1 MPVTDLYN
9 IKNEKVGEVDLNEA
23 LFGVSV
29 DPHLLHSVVRMQLAG
44 RRAGTACTKT
54 RVEVQGSSAKPFKQ
68 KGTGRARSGSKRSPL
83 WRGGGVS
90 HGPKPKDYSFKL
102 SKKTRR
108 LGLRMA
114 LSARVAENNFKVLD
128 NFIIDE
134 IKTKK
139 FVAVMRNLDLQNA
152 LIVVPEYI
160 ESLEKSSQNVYGFKV
175 ISTVGLNVYDVLNY
189 KYIILL
195 QNSIDQLEKRLLS

>member
-9 IKNEKVGEVDLNEA
+9 INNEKIGEVELNNDV
-23 LFGVSV
+23 FGVKV
-29 DPHLLHSVVRMQLAG
+29 DSHLLHTVVRMQLAS

-54 RVEVQGSSAKPFKQ
+54 RVQVNGSSVKPFKQ

-90 HGPKPKDYSFKL
+90 HGPKPRNYSLKL

-108 LGLRMA
+108 LGLKMA
-114 LSARVAENNFKVLD
+114 ISSRVAENRFIVLD
-128 NFIIDE
+128 NFMMDE

-139 FVAVMRNLDLQNA
+139 FVSIMNGFNINNA
-152 LIVVPEYI
+152 LIVVPEHLDI
-160 ESLEKSSQNVYGFKV
+160 LEKSSRNVHGFKV
-175 ISTVGLNVYDVLNY
+175 LPSGGLNVFDVLHHNHL
-189 KYIILL
+189 ILL
-195 QNSIDQLEKRLLS
+195 SNSIEQIEKRLMA

>member
-1 MPVTDLYN
+1 MPVTDLFN
-9 IKNEKVGEVDLNEA
+9 IKNEKVGEVDLNDA
-23 LFGVSV
+23 LFGISV
-29 DPHLLHSVVRMQLAG
+29 DQHLLHSVVRMQLAG

-54 RVEVQGSSAKPFKQ
+54 RVEVHGSSAKPFKQ

-102 SKKTRR
+102 SKKIRR

-128 NFIIDE
+128 NFIMDE
-134 IKTKK
+134 IKTKN
-139 FVAVMRNLDLQNA
+139 FVAVMRNLDVQNA
-152 LIVVPEYI
+152 LIVVPEHI

-175 ISTVGLNVYDVLNY
+175 IPTVGLNVYDVLHY

-195 QNSIDQLEKRLLS
+195 QNSIDQLEKRLL

>member
-9 IKNEKVGEVDLNEA
+9 IKNEKVGEVDLNDA
-23 LFGVSV
+23 LFGISV
-29 DPHLLHSVVRMQLAG
+29 DQHLLHSVVRMQLAG

-54 RVEVQGSSAKPFKQ
+54 RVEVQGSSVKPFKQ

-128 NFIIDE
+128 NFIMDE
-134 IKTKK
+134 IKTKN
-139 FVAVMRNLDLQNA
+139 FVAVMRNLDVQNA
-152 LIVVPEYI
+152 LIIVPEHI

-175 ISTVGLNVYDVLNY
+175 IPTVGLNVYDVLNY

>member
-9 IKNEKVGEVDLNEA
+9 IKNEKIGEVELNES
-23 LFGVSV
+23 LFGIQV
-29 DPHLLHSVVRMQLAG
+29 DSHLLHSVVRMQLAG
-44 RRAGTACTKT
+44 RRAGNACTKT
-54 RVEVQGSSAKPFKQ
+54 RVEVQGSSAKPYKQ

-114 LSARVAENNFKVLD
+114 LSARVAEKNFKVVD
-128 NFIIDE
+128 NFLMDE
-134 IKTKK
+134 VKTKN
-139 FVAVMRNLDLQNA
+139 FVSIMRNLDIQNA
-152 LIVVPEYI
+152 LIVVPEHV
-160 ESLEKSSQNVYGFKV
+160 ESLEKSARNVHGFKV
-175 ISTVGLNVYDVLNY
+175 MPTVGLNVYDVLQH

-195 QNSIDQLEKRLLS
+195 QNSIVKLEKRLLS

>member
-1 MPVTDLYN
+1 MSVTDLYN
-9 IKNEKVGEVDLNEA
+9 IKNEKIGEVELNES
-23 LFGVSV
+23 LFCIPV
-29 DPHLLHSVVRMQLAG
+29 DSHLLHSVVRMQLAG
-44 RRAGTACTKT
+44 RRAGNACTKT

-114 LSARVAENNFKVLD
+114 LSARVAENNFKVVD
-128 NFIIDE
+128 NFLMDD
-134 IKTKK
+134 IKTKN
-139 FVAVMRNLDLQNA
+139 FVTIMRNLDIQNA
-152 LIVVPEYI
+152 IIVVPEYL
-160 ESLEKSSQNVYGFKV
+160 ESLEKSSRNVHGFKV
-175 ISTVGLNVYDVLNY
+175 MQTVGLNVYDVLQH

-195 QNSIDQLEKRLLS
+195 QNSISQLEKRLLS